1 MTGWD
6 VEVTMGREIEIKIP
20 LTDAEYEKIFN
31 VIQTSNCDGEI
42 LVNVTPCADFETAK
56 KVMDD
61 EVHTLLS
68 DGKYEGLDLDEIEKD
83 QNDDDADCD
92 YTLERSD
99 TSFYIDCLY
108 DDYSERIEI
117 EEKEIVKMG

>member
-1 MTGWD
+1 MNK
-6 VEVTMGREIEIKIP
+6 V
-20 LTDAEYEKIFN
+20 YN

-42 LVNVTPCADFETAK
+42 LVNVTPCADLHSAQAI
-56 KVMDD
+56 MDD
-61 EVHTLLS
+61 EIRTLLS
-68 DGKYEGLDLDEIEKD
+68 EGKYEGLDLDEIERD

-92 YTLERSD
+92 YTLERSE

-117 EEKEIVKMG
+117 EEKEIVKIG

>member
-1 MTGWD
+1 MK
-6 VEVTMGREIEIKIP
+6 V
-20 LTDAEYEKIFN
+20 YN

-42 LVNVTPCADFETAK
+42 LVNVTPCADLHSAQTI
-56 KVMDD
+56 MND
-61 EVHTLLS
+61 EIRTLLS
-68 DGKYEGLDLDEIEKD
+68 SGKYSGLDLDEIERD

-117 EEKEIVKMG
+117 EEKEIVKKG

>member
-1 MTGWD
+1 MN
-6 VEVTMGREIEIKIP
+6 KI
-20 LTDAEYEKIFN
+20 YN

-42 LVNVTPCADFETAK
+42 LVNVTPCADLHSAQTI
-56 KVMDD
+56 MDD
-61 EVHTLLS
+61 EIRTLLS
-68 DGKYEGLDLDEIEKD
+68 EGKYSGLDLDEIERG

-99 TSFYIDCLY
+99 TSFYINCVY

-117 EEKEIVKMG
+117 EEKEIVKIG

>member
-1 MTGWD
+1 MK
-6 VEVTMGREIEIKIP
+6 V
-20 LTDAEYEKIFN
+20 YN

-42 LVNVTPCADFETAK
+42 LVNVTPCADLHSAQTI
-56 KVMDD
+56 MDD
-61 EVHTLLS
+61 EIRTLLS
-68 DGKYEGLDLDEIEKD
+68 EGKYSGLNFD
-83 QNDDDADCD
+83 NVDADCG

-117 EEKEIVKMG
+117 EEKEIVKIG